1 MMDVFTRSLAMDYET
16 ARINMI
22 EQQIRPWNVLAT
34 RTLNA
39 LGEVR
44 REDFVPGSYQYLSFV
59 DTRIPLGDNQVM
71 LEPKI
76 SARMI
81 EALELEPGHR
91 VLEVGAGSGYTA
103 ALMASLG
110 AQVTSIEIRP
120 QLSEQAKRNLAMAG
134 IDQVTVQCADC
145 FSYCDTRSARGPFDR
160 MLVTGSVPEIGD
172 IFLAMIHARG
182 RIVGIEGNN
191 PAMQAVSI
199 RANGQRTTL
208 FETSVPRLENV
219 HEQATFDF

>member
-1 MMDVFTRSLAMDYET
+1 MDYET

-39 LGEVR
+39 LGEIR
-44 REDFVPGSYQYLSFV
+44 REDFVPGSYRHLSFV
-59 DTRIPLGDNQVM
+59 DTRIPLGENQVM

-91 VLEVGAGSGYTA
+91 VLEVGTGSGYTA

-110 AQVTSIEIRP
+110 AEMTSIEIRP

-134 IDQVTVQCADC
+134 IDNVALYCADC
-145 FSYCDTRSARGPFDR
+145 FRFCENQAVQEPFDR
-160 MLVTGSVPEIGD
+160 VLVTGSVPLIGTV
-172 IFLAMIHARG
+172 FLNMIHARG
-182 RIVGIEGNN
+182 RIVGIEGND
-191 PAMQAVSI
+191 PAMQVVI
-199 RANGQRTTL
+199 IQGNGQKTSL

-219 HEQATFDF
+219 HEPAIFDF